1 MENKLTLISTFSF
14 LLSLIF
20 LLVQGIINYYF
31 FYGGNSITER
41 ILYEQFSYE
50 VYSSIGTPLYSSYN
64 LRENCE
70 NWEEPLQFNLNLDT
84 FFDCRNIHSRQLKD
98 VCRNTIVHN
107 YTSCSKDSEDEYV
120 NFNNLANLVN
130 IDEILRFC
138 PYFSKFTQKVSK
150 FYNKKICKSKN
161 NYYHYED
168 LLKLIKKNE
177 NDQECPDGSQ
187 CGILDTLNNIL
198 CLPSGFGTYPIYEIE
213 KSSNEI
219 TIKNNDCYRY
229 SKPII
234 TFILSENTPLVH
246 EWDKMIKE
254 TYENIDEKDIEKR
267 RNVVNKQ
274 FIDLLNKETD
284 DTFSRKDGLFNLSV
298 IYNENHI
305 KNFDRRKYNL
315 DQQLTLFT
323 RNYIGFR
330 NIDEL
335 NKFKKIFND
344 QDERDNPLYKLSS
357 PGHEPLITIIFSCI
371 FILVSVLYFLVKQKL
386 FLPENIINKLLET
399 IKYIFIIINFLCF
412 IAGLIIMIYHF
423 CKYSPIKIDM
433 DERMKA
439 VLDLYNK
446 RTLWF
451 QLFRIISLF
460 FNLIS
465 IILIIIIKIK
475 F

>member
-1 MENKLTLISTFSF
+1 MKNKLTLISAISFS
-14 LLSLIF
+14 LSLIF

-31 FYGGNSITER
+31 YYGGNSITER
-41 ILYEQFSYE
+41 TLYEQFSYE

-64 LRENCE
+64 LRENCD
-70 NWEEPLQFNLNLDT
+70 NSEEPLQFNLNLDT
-84 FFDCRNIHSRQLKD
+84 FFDCRNIRSRELKD
-98 VCRNTIVHN
+98 KCRNTIVNN
-107 YTSCSKDSEDEYV
+107 YTSCSKDSEEEYV
-120 NFNNLANLVN
+120 DFNNLVNLVN
-130 IDEILRFC
+130 IEEILRFC

-150 FYNKKICKSKN
+150 FYSNYICKSKN

-177 NDQECPDGSQ
+177 NDQECPDGSFE

-198 CLPSGFGTYPIYEIE
+198 CLPSGYSPIKNIE
-213 KSSNEI
+213 KSGTEI
-219 TIKNNDCYRY
+219 NIINNCNSY
-229 SKPII
+229 SKPFI
-234 TFILSENTPLVH
+234 TVILSENAPLVH

-254 TYENIDEKDIEKR
+254 TYENIDEEEIKKR

-284 DTFSRKDGLFNLSV
+284 DTFSRIDGLFKLSD
-298 IYNENHI
+298 IYNKNHI
-305 KNFDRRKYNL
+305 KNFDGRKYNL
-315 DQQLTLFT
+315 EQKLSLFA

-335 NKFKKIFND
+335 NKLKKIFND

-357 PGHEPLITIIFSCI
+357 PGHEPLITIIFSCL
-371 FILVSVLYFLVKQKL
+371 FILLCFLYFSLEKKL
-386 FLPENIINKLLET
+386 FLPENIINKLFEI

-423 CKYSPIKIDM
+423 SKYNLIKIDM
-433 DERMKA
+433 DERMKV

-465 IILIIIIKIK
+465 IILIILIKIK